1 MNIKIVSVLISSILT
16 TGILVGCGAKGMK
29 DGTYTAEDLNY
40 DDHGWKASVTI
51 SVSNGKISDAKFD
64 YTAED
69 GTTKSGNT
77 AYAEK
82 MATYAGI
89 TPDEYIKQY
98 TKALV
103 ETQDP
108 EKIDVITGATT
119 SQNDFKTLAT
129 VAMDA
134 AKAGNTNTA
143 KIELSK

>member
-1 MNIKIVSVLISSILT
+1 MNIKIVSVLLSSILT
-16 TGILVGCGAKGMK
+16 TGMLVGCGAKGMK

-40 DDHGWKASVTI
+40 DDHDWKASVTI
-51 SVSNGKISDAKFD
+51 TVSSGRISDAKFD

-69 GTTKSGNT
+69 GTTKSGNAT
-77 AYAEK
+77 YAEK
-82 MATYAGI
+82 MAPYAGI

-98 TKALV
+98 TKSLV
-103 ETQDP
+103 DTQDP

-129 VAMDA
+129 AAMEA
-134 AKAGNTNTA
+134 AKTGNTNTV